1 MDAALFTKMLSDKS
15 VLDLKKLGYKYPQ
28 ADMGEFVS
36 LLKNGFYHPLPLKDF
51 SGQELVYLNS
61 VAQVHLSAAR
71 ILLTPQSSSQLY
83 GAKAMEE
90 EIISTFT
97 IEQVD
102 FSRDSVRKILSGFA
116 PADESENL
124 IYGMKKGLEFISDPA
139 NRITEASIHQ
149 LYETAIGAYL
159 PEEDR
164 LRPGRF
170 YRYDSVYVV
179 SSKVEHTGLP
189 WQQLSERMGELV
201 RFIHEDSD
209 SNDLLK
215 AALIHFYIAYLHPYF
230 DGNGR
235 IARLLHLWYLVQ
247 QGYSSA
253 LFVPLSEYVNK
264 SRKGYYDA
272 YSLAEENAR
281 ISGVLDVTPFLV
293 YFIENVYHKLNRA
306 LPARRT
312 TEAFQAA
319 LSRGQ
324 VTEKEKTLWSFVLS
338 AYGEAE
344 FSTKQLE
351 KGFGNAAYA
360 TIRSFVL
367 KFEQLGLLT
376 STRYG
381 NRVKYRVQA

>member
-15 VLDLKKLGYKYPQ
+15 VLDSKKLGYKYPQ

-51 SGQELVYLNS
+51 SGQSLVYLDS

-71 ILLTPQSSSQLY
+71 ILLTPQSSTQLY

-116 PADESENL
+116 PADESENR
-124 IYGMKKGLEFISDPA
+124 IYGVKKGLEFISDPA
-139 NRITEASIHQ
+139 NRITESSIHH

-164 LRPGRF
+164 LRPGSF
-170 YRYDSVYVV
+170 YRHDSVYVV
-179 SSKVEHTGLP
+179 GSKVEHTGLP
-189 WQQLSERMGELV
+189 WQQLPERMGELV
-201 RFIHEDSD
+201 RFIHEESD

-215 AALIHFYIAYLHPYF
+215 AALIHFYIAYLHPF
-230 DGNGR
+230 VDGNGR
-235 IARLLHLWYLVQ
+235 MARLMHLWYLVQ

-253 LFVPLSEYVNK
+253 LFVPLSEYINK

-272 YSLAEENAR
+272 YTLVEENAR
-281 ISGVLDVTPFLV
+281 ISGMLDATPFLV
-293 YFIENVYHKLNRA
+293 YFIEHVYHKLNEA
-306 LPARRT
+306 LPAAQT
-312 TEAFQAA
+312 TAVFQEA
-319 LSRGQ
+319 LSHGQ
-324 VTEKEKTLWSFVLS
+324 VTEKEKALWEFVLS
-338 AYGEAE
+338 AYGDAE
-344 FSTKQLE
+344 FSTKRLE
-351 KGFGNAAYA
+351 KDFGNAAYA

-367 KFEQLGLLT
+367 KFEKLGLLK
-376 STRYG
+376 SMQYG
-381 NRVKYRVQA
+381 NRVKYAVCV